1 MGYKK
6 LRGDKMGERIENRE
20 TKDKKKKKRGKEMEL
35 NIQHQHSTPV
45 KSIIKILYVETK
57 INYTA

>member
-1 MGYKK
+1 
-6 LRGDKMGERIENRE
+6 MGERIENRE
-20 TKDKKKKKRGKEMEL
+20 TKVKKKIKKNKRGKEMEL

-45 KSIIKILYVETK
+45 KSMIKILYVETK

>member
-20 TKDKKKKKRGKEMEL
+20 TKDKKKKKKEGKKW
-35 NIQHQHSTPV
+35 N
-45 KSIIKILYVETK
+45 
-57 INYTA
+57 